1 MGVEKQGARLSLE
14 CIEPNAAGIDVG
26 ARSIYVAVGAER
38 EAEPV
43 RCFATFTEDLRA
55 MAAWLKQCGIT
66 TIAMESTGVYWI
78 PVYEVLEDAGFK
90 VCLVNS
96 HHVKHV
102 PGRKSDVSDCQWLQ
116 YLHSVGL
123 LGASFRP
130 ERELCALRALSRH
143 RAGLVEVAA
152 IHVQHMQKALTQM
165 NLQIHHVLSDITGM
179 SGLAVVDA
187 ILAGQRDPQQ
197 LAGLVQS
204 RVHADRETVSKS
216 LVGNYRA
223 EHLFTLGQSLEAYR
237 QYQKMLVDCDREMEQ
252 YMRQLPGKGTDQG
265 PGASSSSPHGGRGK
279 RRKNQFHFDMGKEL
293 YRVLGTD
300 LTLVPG
306 LSALTV
312 HTLVAEAGPD
322 LSRFAN
328 AAAFTS
334 WLALCPGSKKS
345 GGKVLSSKTR
355 KSNSRLS
362 LALRLAAQTLHRS
375 QSYLGAFYRRLRS
388 RLGAPQAITATAHKL
403 ARIIYHLVTT
413 RTAYDESVFRNEE
426 QKQALRSQ
434 HRLQKQA
441 KSLGFQLVPISH
453 QEVVH

>member
-1 MGVEKQGARLSLE
+1 MRSEKRGTRLSLE

-26 ARSIYVAVGAER
+26 SRSIYVAVGAER

-96 HHVKHV
+96 HHVKNV

-123 LGASFRP
+123 LQASFRP
-130 ERELCALRALSRH
+130 ERDICALRALSRH
-143 RAGLVEVAA
+143 RAGLVELAA

-187 ILAGQRDPQQ
+187 ILAGKRDPRY

-204 RVHADRETVSKS
+204 RVHADRETVIKS

-223 EHLFTLGQSLEAYR
+223 EHLFTLGQSLAAYR
-237 QYQKMLVDCDREMEQ
+237 QYQKMLADCDREMEQ
-252 YMRQLPGKGTDQG
+252 YMRRLPDNGQGGSGLAQSGKEGK
-265 PGASSSSPHGGRGK
+265 GK

-293 YRVLGTD
+293 HRVLGTD

-306 LSALTV
+306 LNALTV
-312 HTLVAEAGPD
+312 HTLVAEVGSD
-322 LSRFAN
+322 LSRFEN

-355 KSNSRLS
+355 KTSSRLNG
-362 LALRLAAQTLHRS
+362 ALRLGAQTLHRS
-375 QSYLGAFYRRLRS
+375 HSYLGAFYRRMRS

-426 QKQALRSQ
+426 QKQTLRLQ
-434 HRLQKQA
+434 HRLQSKA
-441 KSLGFQLVPISH
+441 RALGFQLVPISP

>member
-1 MGVEKQGARLSLE
+1 VKTEQRGARLSLE

-26 ARSIYVAVGAER
+26 ARSIYVAVGSER

-55 MAAWLKQCGIT
+55 MAAWLKQSGIT

-96 HHVKHV
+96 HHVKNV

-123 LGASFRP
+123 LQASFRP
-130 ERELCALRALSRH
+130 ERDICALRALSRH

-165 NLQIHHVLSDITGM
+165 NLQIHHVLSDITGV

-187 ILAGQRDPQQ
+187 ILAGQREAQH

-204 RVHADRETVSKS
+204 RVHADRETVIKS

-223 EHLFTLGQSLEAYR
+223 EHLFTLGQSLAAYR
-237 QYQKMLVDCDREMEQ
+237 QYQKMLADCDREMEQ
-252 YMRQLPGKGTDQG
+252 YMRRLPDHGQGGSGLPQSGKEGK
-265 PGASSSSPHGGRGK
+265 AK

-293 YRVLGTD
+293 HRVLGTD

-306 LSALTV
+306 LNALTV
-312 HTLVAEAGPD
+312 HTLVAEVGSD
-322 LSRFAN
+322 LSRFEN

-355 KSNSRLS
+355 KTSSRLN

-375 QSYLGAFYRRLRS
+375 HSYLGAFYRRMRS

-426 QKQALRSQ
+426 QKQTLRLQ
-434 HRLQKQA
+434 HRLQKNA
-441 KSLGFQLVPISH
+441 KALGFQLVPIPQ

>member
-1 MGVEKQGARLSLE
+1 MRTEQRGTRLSLE

-26 ARSIYVAVGAER
+26 SRSIYVAVGAER

-55 MAAWLKQCGIT
+55 MAAWLTQCGIT

-90 VCLVNS
+90 LCLVNS
-96 HHVKHV
+96 HHVKNV

-123 LGASFRP
+123 LQASFRP
-130 ERELCALRALSRH
+130 ERDICALRALSRH

-187 ILAGQRDPQQ
+187 ILSGQRDPRH

-204 RVHADRETVSKS
+204 RVHADRETVIKS

-223 EHLFTLGQSLEAYR
+223 EHLFTLGQSLAAYR
-237 QYQKMLVDCDREMEQ
+237 QYQKMLADCDREMEQ
-252 YMRQLPGKGTDQG
+252 YMRRLPDNGQGGSGLAQSAKEGK
-265 PGASSSSPHGGRGK
+265 AK

-293 YRVLGTD
+293 HRVLGTD

-306 LSALTV
+306 LNALTV
-312 HTLVAEAGPD
+312 HTLVAEVGSD
-322 LSRFAN
+322 LSRFEN

-355 KSNSRLS
+355 KTSSRLNR
-362 LALRLAAQTLHRS
+362 ALRLGAQTLHRS
-375 QSYLGAFYRRLRS
+375 HSYLGAFYRRMRS

-426 QKQALRSQ
+426 QKQTLRLQ
-434 HRLQKQA
+434 HRLQRNA
-441 KSLGFQLVPISH
+441 RALGFQLVPISP

>member
-1 MGVEKQGARLSLE
+1 MGTEQRGTRLSLE

-26 ARSIYVAVGAER
+26 SRSIYVAVGAER

-55 MAAWLKQCGIT
+55 MAAWLKQCGIS

-96 HHVKHV
+96 HHVKNV

-123 LGASFRP
+123 LQASFRP
-130 ERELCALRALSRH
+130 ERDICALRALSRH

-165 NLQIHHVLSDITGM
+165 NLQIHHVLSDITGV

-187 ILAGQRDPQQ
+187 ILTGQRDPRC

-204 RVHADRETVSKS
+204 RVHADRETVVKS

-223 EHLFTLGQSLEAYR
+223 EHLFTLGQSLAAYR
-237 QYQKMLVDCDREMEQ
+237 QYQKMLADCDREMEQ
-252 YMRQLPGKGTDQG
+252 YMRRLPDNGQGGSGLSQSGKEGK
-265 PGASSSSPHGGRGK
+265 AK

-293 YRVLGTD
+293 HRVLGTD
-300 LTLVPG
+300 LTQVPG
-306 LSALTV
+306 LNALTV
-312 HTLVAEAGPD
+312 HTLVAEVGLD
-322 LSRFAN
+322 LSRFEN
-328 AAAFTS
+328 AAAFAS

-355 KSNSRLS
+355 KTSSRLNR
-362 LALRLAAQTLHRS
+362 ALRLGAQTLHRS
-375 QSYLGAFYRRLRS
+375 HSYLGAFYRRMRS

-413 RTAYDESVFRNEE
+413 RTPYDESIFRNEE
-426 QKQALRSQ
+426 QKQTLRLQ
-434 HRLQKQA
+434 HRLQRNA
-441 KSLGFQLVPISH
+441 RALGFQLVPISP

>member
-123 LGASFRP
+123 LGASFRH
-130 ERELCALRALSRH
+130 EREICALRALSRH

-152 IHVQHMQKALTQM
+152 VHVQHMQKALTQM
-165 NLQIHHVLSDITGM
+165 NLQIHHVLSDITGK
-179 SGLAVVDA
+179 SGLAIVDA
-187 ILAGQRDPQQ
+187 ILAGKRDPEQ
-197 LAGLVQS
+197 LAKLADG
-204 RVHADRETVSKS
+204 RIHAERETVIKS
-216 LVGNYRA
+216 LVGNYRS
-223 EHLFTLGQSLEAYR
+223 EHLFTLRQSLEAYR
-237 QYQKMLVDCDREMEQ
+237 HYQKMLVDCDREIEQ
-252 YMRQLPGKGTDQG
+252 HMSQLPNQPNGGQPLQG
-265 PGASSSSPHGGRGK
+265 HKQGK

-300 LTLVPG
+300 LTVVPG

-312 HTLVAEAGPD
+312 HTLVTEIGTD
-322 LSRFAN
+322 FGRFPN
-328 AAAFTS
+328 VAAFTS
-334 WLALCPGSKKS
+334 W
-345 GGKVLSSKTR
+345 
-355 KSNSRLS
+355 
-362 LALRLAAQTLHRS
+362 
-375 QSYLGAFYRRLRS
+375 
-388 RLGAPQAITATAHKL
+388 
-403 ARIIYHLVTT
+403 
-413 RTAYDESVFRNEE
+413 
-426 QKQALRSQ
+426 
-434 HRLQKQA
+434 
-441 KSLGFQLVPISH
+441 
-453 QEVVH
+453 

>member
-1 MGVEKQGARLSLE
+1 
-14 CIEPNAAGIDVG
+14 
-26 ARSIYVAVGAER
+26 
-38 EAEPV
+38 
-43 RCFATFTEDLRA
+43 

-66 TIAMESTGVYWI
+66 SVAMESTGVYWI

-96 HHVKHV
+96 HHVKNV

-123 LGASFRP
+123 LSASFRP
-130 ERELCALRALSRH
+130 ERDICALRALSRH

-165 NLQIHHVLSDITGM
+165 NLQIHHVLSDITGL

-187 ILAGQRDPQQ
+187 ILEGHRDPQH

-204 RVHADRETVSKS
+204 RAHADRETVIKS
-216 LVGNYRA
+216 LVGHYRA
-223 EHLFTLGQSLEAYR
+223 EHVFTLRQSLAAYR
-237 QYQKMLVDCDREMEQ
+237 QYQKMLADCDREMEQ
-252 YMRQLPGKGTDQG
+252 YMRQLPDKGEGGSGQPLSGKGG
-265 PGASSSSPHGGRGK
+265 KGK

-306 LSALTV
+306 LSALTA
-312 HTLVAEAGPD
+312 HTLVAEVGSN

-328 AAAFTS
+328 AAAFSS

-355 KSNSRLS
+355 KTNSRLNV
-362 LALRLAAQTLHRS
+362 ALRLAAQTLHRS
-375 QSYLGAFYRRLRS
+375 HSYLGAFYRRLRA

-413 RTAYDESVFRNEE
+413 RTAYDESVFHNEE
-426 QKQALRSQ
+426 QKQTLRLQ
-434 HRLQKQA
+434 HRLQRNA
-441 KSLGFQLVPISH
+441 KALGFQLVPISH
-453 QEVVH
+453 PEVVH

>member
-1 MGVEKQGARLSLE
+1 MRTEQRGSRLSLE

-26 ARSIYVAVGAER
+26 SRSIYVAVGGER

-96 HHVKHV
+96 HHVKNV

-123 LGASFRP
+123 LQASFRP
-130 ERELCALRALSRH
+130 ERDICALRALSRH

-165 NLQIHHVLSDITGM
+165 NLQIHHVLSDITGV

-187 ILAGQRDPQQ
+187 ILAGQRDPRY

-204 RVHADRETVSKS
+204 RVHADRETVIKS

-223 EHLFTLGQSLEAYR
+223 EHLFTLGQSLAAYR
-237 QYQKMLVDCDREMEQ
+237 QYQKMLADCDREMEQ
-252 YMRQLPGKGTDQG
+252 YMRRLPDNGQGGSGLAQSGKEGK
-265 PGASSSSPHGGRGK
+265 AK

-293 YRVLGTD
+293 HRVLGTD

-306 LSALTV
+306 LNALTV
-312 HTLVAEAGPD
+312 HTLVAEVGSD
-322 LSRFAN
+322 LSRFEN

-355 KSNSRLS
+355 KTSSRLNR
-362 LALRLAAQTLHRS
+362 ALRLGAQTLHRS
-375 QSYLGAFYRRLRS
+375 HSYLGAFYRRMRS

-426 QKQALRSQ
+426 QKQTLRLQ
-434 HRLQKQA
+434 HRLQRNA
-441 KSLGFQLVPISH
+441 RALGFQLVPISP

>member
-1 MGVEKQGARLSLE
+1 MGSEKKVAGLSLE

-38 EAEPV
+38 VAEPV

-96 HHVKHV
+96 HHVKNV

-123 LGASFRP
+123 LQASFRP
-130 ERELCALRALSRH
+130 ERDICALRALSRH
-143 RAGLVEVAA
+143 RSGLVEVAA

-179 SGLAVVDA
+179 SGLAVVDG
-187 ILAGQRDPQQ
+187 ILRGERDPQR

-204 RVHADRETVSKS
+204 RIHADRETVIKS

-223 EHLFTLGQSLEAYR
+223 EHLFTLRQSVAAYR
-237 QYQKMLVDCDREMEQ
+237 HYQKMLADCDREMEQ
-252 YMRQLPGKGTDQG
+252 YMGRLPDKGQGGSGQPVSGKSGK
-265 PGASSSSPHGGRGK
+265 GK

-312 HTLVAEAGPD
+312 HTLVAEVGSD

-334 WLALCPGSKKS
+334 WLALCPGIKKS

-355 KSNSRLS
+355 KTNSRLS

-375 QSYLGAFYRRLRS
+375 HSYLGAFYRRLRA

-413 RTAYDESVFRNEE
+413 RTTYDESVFRKEE
-426 QKQALRSQ
+426 EKHALRSQ
-434 HRLQKQA
+434 HRLQRQA
-441 KSLGFQLVPISH
+441 KALGFQLVPIPH
-453 QEVVH
+453 QQVVH

>member
-1 MGVEKQGARLSLE
+1 MGSEKKSARLSLE

-43 RCFATFTEDLRA
+43 RSFATFTEDLRA

-96 HHVKHV
+96 HHVKNV

-123 LGASFRP
+123 LQASFRP
-130 ERELCALRALSRH
+130 ERDICALRALSRH

-165 NLQIHHVLSDITGM
+165 NLQIHHVLSDITGV

-187 ILAGQRDPQQ
+187 ILQGQRDPQQ

-204 RVHADRETVSKS
+204 RIHADRETVIKS

-223 EHLFTLGQSLEAYR
+223 EHLFTLRQSLAAYR
-237 QYQKMLVDCDREMEQ
+237 QYQKMLADCDREMEQ
-252 YMRQLPGKGTDQG
+252 YMRQLPDNRQGGRTLSGKGG
-265 PGASSSSPHGGRGK
+265 KGK
-279 RRKNQFHFDMGKEL
+279 RRKNQFYFDMGKEL

-306 LSALTV
+306 LNALTV
-312 HTLVAEAGPD
+312 HTLVAEVGLGSIPFCQCSCLHQLVGVVSRQQEERGQGSVLENAQDQQPYQRGPTPGG
-322 LSRFAN
+322 AN
-328 AAAFTS
+328 AAS
-334 WLALCPGSKKS
+334 KSLLSGSL
-345 GGKVLSSKTR
+345 LS
-355 KSNSRLS
+355 S
-362 LALRLAAQTLHRS
+362 LALPSGSPAGHHRHS
-375 QSYLGAFYRRLRS
+375 
-388 RLGAPQAITATAHKL
+388 PQVGPH
-403 ARIIYHLVTT
+403 HL
-413 RTAYDESVFRNEE
+413 
-426 QKQALRSQ
+426 
-434 HRLQKQA
+434 
-441 KSLGFQLVPISH
+441 PPSH
-453 QEVVH
+453 HPHHL